1 MAWIL
6 LSTILMSLAGLV
18 AYLYFFE
25 DGQFDEPEDVKFQM
39 FRQENESALL
49 QKPLQ
54 EPREAGKK

>member
-39 FRQENESALL
+39 FRQENENIS
-49 QKPLQ
+49 
-54 EPREAGKK
+54 EER